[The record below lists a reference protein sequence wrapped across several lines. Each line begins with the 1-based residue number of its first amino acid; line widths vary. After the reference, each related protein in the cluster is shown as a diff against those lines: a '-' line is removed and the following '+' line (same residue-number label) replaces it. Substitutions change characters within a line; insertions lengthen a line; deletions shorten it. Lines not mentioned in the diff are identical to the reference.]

1 MTIMYQGPGSIIPK
15 VIEAGNPLELICTGG
30 YARTRTSLE
39 GISKYSGPMG
49 CFYCND
55 FLKGLRPDQLDTIID
70 AALKNTLDVGR
81 VYLSGAITGNDDA
94 LEEFQDAEDELV
106 WQGYDCFNP
115 MSLAG
120 KYRTEK
126 EYMRKDIEELA
137 KCEFICFVNDIST
150 SNGARLESEV
160 ARACGIKELSL

>member
-15 VIEAGNPLELICTGG
+15 VIEAGNPLELICTGT
-30 YARTRTSLE
+30 YTRTRTNLE
-39 GISKYSGPMG
+39 GIYKYTGPTG

-55 FLKGLRPDQLDTIID
+55 FLKGLRTDQLDMIIYS
-70 AALKNTLDVGR
+70 ALKNTLDVGR
-81 VYLSGAITGNDDA
+81 VYLSGTITGNDDA
-94 LEEFQDAEDELV
+94 LAEFQEAEEQCTQ
-106 WQGYDCFNP
+106 QGYNCFNP

-137 KCEFICFVNDIST
+137 KCEFICFVNEFSET
-150 SNGARLESEV
+150 SNANLEASI
-160 ARACGIKELSL
+160 AIACGIKEIIL

>member
-15 VIEAGNPLELICTGG
+15 VIEAGNPLELFCTGG
-30 YARTRTSLE
+30 YARTRTNLE
-39 GISKYSGPMG
+39 GISKYTGPMG

-55 FLKGLRPDQLDTIID
+55 FLKGLRTDQLDMIID

-81 VYLSGAITGNDDA
+81 VYLSGAITGNDDS
-94 LEEFQDAEDELV
+94 LIEFQDAEDQLA
-106 WQGYDCFNP
+106 QLGYETFNP
-115 MSLAG
+115 MSLQG

-150 SNGARLESEV
+150 SKGAQLETQV
-160 ARACGIKELSL
+160 AWACGIKELLV

>member
-15 VIEAGNPLELICTGG
+15 VIEAGNPLELICTGT
-30 YARTRTSLE
+30 YTRTRTNLE
-39 GISKYSGPMG
+39 GIYKYTGPTG

-55 FLKGLRPDQLDTIID
+55 FLKGLRTDQLDMIIYS
-70 AALKNTLDVGR
+70 ALKNTLDVGR

-94 LEEFQDAEDELV
+94 HHEFHEADDQLAK
-106 WQGYDCFNP
+106 QGYETFNP
-115 MSLAG
+115 ISLAG

-160 ARACGIKELSL
+160 ARACGIKEIIL

>member
-1 MTIMYQGPGSIIPK
+1 MTVLYQGPGSIIPR
-15 VIEAGNPLELICTGG
+15 VIEAGNPIQIISTGI
-30 YARTRTSLE
+30 YTRNRTSLE

-55 FLKGLRPDQLDTIID
+55 FLKGLRPEQLDTIID
-70 AALKNTLDVGR
+70 AALKNTIDVGR

-94 LEEFQDAEDELV
+94 LIEFQEAEDQLSE
-106 WQGYDCFNP
+106 QGYETFNP
-115 MSLAG
+115 MSLQG

-137 KCEFICFVNDIST
+137 KCEFICFVNDFSET
-150 SNGARLESEV
+150 SNANLEASI
-160 ARACGIKELSL
+160 AIACGIKELSL